1 MLDANFPIIGGKAVN
16 VYQYGGCRMVTM
28 DATTQEGRDA
38 AKAVLDRLASNRPIV
53 TQSEM
58 DACMKRDFGFDM
70 SDIRDALAKKGG
82 R

>member
-38 AKAVLDRLASNRPIV
+38 AKAVLDRLASNLPIV
-53 TQSEM
+53 TQS
-58 DACMKRDFGFDM
+58 
-70 SDIRDALAKKGG
+70 
-82 R
+82 